1 MIYEVFKN
9 VALVY
14 AEPITDDIAAANNT
28 IPKIFFPIGPIACSK
43 LTLVDFQN
51 LVSHLLQ
58 QLLIPRNSNVLI
70 IPVVKIPAIAD

>member
-1 MIYEVFKN
+1 MKCFKN

-43 LTLVDFQN
+43 TDAGGFSELSVTPVTTTPN
-51 LVSHLLQ
+51 TA
-58 QLLIPRNSNVLI
+58 RNSNVLI